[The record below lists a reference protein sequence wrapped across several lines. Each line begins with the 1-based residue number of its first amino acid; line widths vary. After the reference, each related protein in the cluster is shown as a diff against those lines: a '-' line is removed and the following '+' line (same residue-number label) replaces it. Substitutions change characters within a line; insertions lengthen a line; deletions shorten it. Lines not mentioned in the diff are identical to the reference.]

1 MTEHTGTGTRAA
13 PPYAVTAA
21 ALLADC
27 RAALADAGDTPA
39 WSDAELLIFL
49 NEAIREYSQH
59 LPRVAENLDVL
70 LPVLPHALDL
80 LTGRPESG
88 QEHRAV

>member
-1 MTEHTGTGTRAA
+1 M
-13 PPYAVTAA
+13 
-21 ALLADC
+21 C
-27 RAALADAGDTPA
+27 
-39 WSDAELLIFL
+39 
-49 NEAIREYSQH
+49 IRDS
-59 LPRVAENLDVL
+59 PKAVAENLDVL